1 MFRALLAF
9 LCVLSLLGAGA
20 VAAAHPVL
28 ALAPSGVAAATG
40 EMDHGADE
48 GAGPSCCD
56 ATGATMGAACL
67 FDLVVD
73 TPPSFIRAA
82 AIGCAIPVAAGRLPS
97 GAAPPPPLGPPKR

>member
-1 MFRALLAF
+1 MFRALLAL
-9 LCVLSLLGAGA
+9 LCVLSLVGAGA
-20 VAAAHPVL
+20 AAAAHPVL
-28 ALAPSGVAAATG
+28 ALAPSGVAAVTG

-67 FDLVVD
+67 FDLVTG
-73 TPPSFIRAA
+73 TPPSFVRAA
-82 AIGCAIPVAAGRLPS
+82 ASGCADAIGEGRLPS

>member
-1 MFRALLAF
+1 MLRPLLAL
-9 LCVLSLLGAGA
+9 LCVLSLVVAGA
-20 VAAAHPVL
+20 AAAAHPVL
-28 ALAPSGVAAATG
+28 ASAPSGVAAITG

-67 FDLVVD
+67 FDLVAD

-82 AIGCAIPVAAGRLPS
+82 VRGSAVAMGVGRLPS
-97 GAAPPPPLGPPKR
+97 GAAPPPPLGPPKA